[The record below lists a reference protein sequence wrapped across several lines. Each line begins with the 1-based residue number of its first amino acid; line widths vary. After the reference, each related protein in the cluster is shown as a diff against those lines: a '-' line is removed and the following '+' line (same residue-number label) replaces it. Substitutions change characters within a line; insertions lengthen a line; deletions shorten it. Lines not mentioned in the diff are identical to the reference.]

1 MTIRVRDVMPMFT
14 ALSADGSLVSY
25 EDIWQR
31 KNLVLVTLPED
42 NPTRTA
48 YTTSLNMLVDSIA
61 CSDTTVVITTTPI
74 DGVPCPG
81 VVVAD
86 RWGEVYFVQQAA
98 RASELASPEELIEWV
113 RYVQI
118 QCPEC
123 QGETR

>member
-1 MTIRVRDVMPMFT
+1 MTIRVRDLMPMFT
-14 ALSADGSLVSY
+14 ALSADGSLVRY

-31 KNLVLVTLPED
+31 KNLVLVTLPEN

-48 YTTSLNMLVDSIA
+48 YTASLNVLVDSIA
-61 CSDTTVVITTTPI
+61 RSDTTVVITTTPI
-74 DGVPCPG
+74 DSVPCPG

-98 RASELASPEELIEWV
+98 RASKLPSPEELIEWV